1 MRAKI
6 DMWLTPKLILE
17 CTPNFNCSANSKHNE
32 NDQDN
37 ENHPDNENE
46 VNYAA
51 NKYILK
57 ASNRS
62 SSVFMISFE
71 HILHLVLAL

>member
-57 ASNRS
+57 ASNRKK
-62 SSVFMISFE
+62 
-71 HILHLVLAL
+71 VLASLWLAFNIFHTLF